1 MFCLTH
7 HIEWFIPVNA
17 NTHLIYFHANDISL
31 KNEMSE
37 HHKNSTFTK
46 CDQLNWLCFFPQI
59 KLNVWWDWDAALCRD
74 YLQHSK
80 YHLSVEPNRVDI
92 YLKDTSCTIHTDSSN
107 VIKIVPLNNN
117 IGCSKT
123 ISMHRYE
130 FNRFESLKPI
140 LQLMKR
146 NPFEKCDKIN

>member
-1 MFCLTH
+1 MKNTNKISDKWNVLCSLLAFKWLIYLKMWRHRIRFLADIPECWVFFVFCFTH

-17 NTHLIYFHANDISL
+17 NTQLIYFHANDISL

-80 YHLSVEPNRVDI
+80 YHLSGGAE
-92 YLKDTSCTIHTDSSN
+92 SSWHLFERH
-107 VIKIVPLNNN
+107 KLY
-117 IGCSKT
+117 T
-123 ISMHRYE
+123 HR
-130 FNRFESLKPI
+130 L
-140 LQLMKR
+140 
-146 NPFEKCDKIN
+146 